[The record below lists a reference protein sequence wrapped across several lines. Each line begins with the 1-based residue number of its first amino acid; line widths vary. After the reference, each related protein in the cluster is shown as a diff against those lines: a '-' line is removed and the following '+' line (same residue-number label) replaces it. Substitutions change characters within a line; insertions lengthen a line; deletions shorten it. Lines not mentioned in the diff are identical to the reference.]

1 MKNTSDSAVNC
12 FVFRESTT
20 EYMERALAPSMAQ
33 EMDRHLGECRDC
45 RDFFNQVQL
54 TVDALGAL
62 NREKTAG
69 QFPTRI
75 LDTFRAWRDS
85 AAKREL
91 NELEGLL
98 QDLLD
103 TPVEE
108 RVPAVGSIR
117 RFQSIE
123 LGEYALGEAARMS
136 VRDPLQARDLA
147 KVAVVVLRKVARS
160 GPEDK
165 ADANDRLSRAWAV
178 LGNCRKIC
186 SDFLGAAEA
195 FQRSEAALACGSKAP
210 EHRAFLLQI
219 KAQFLADRGRLT
231 EAVEVLDGAVSIYRD
246 LGDSHNEGRTLIGKG
261 KVLGSSGYVEEA
273 IPCLKTGLD
282 LIDSEK
288 DLRLRLVAK
297 HNLVQY
303 LSESGRRKEALRML
317 PEARVLHGQL
327 SNEVDLVRFQ
337 WLEGKIVLDLED
349 LEAAEK
355 AFVEVK
361 SYFVEHE
368 MAYDAALVS
377 LDLAL
382 VYLKQA
388 RTTELKNLASEMVTI
403 FKALGIRREILAAT
417 AFFNRAQQIEQT
429 ATMGLMQDLID
440 ALEKV
445 RQSEDFRPHLSV
457 SN

>member
-1 MKNTSDSAVNC
+1 
-12 FVFRESTT
+12 
-20 EYMERALAPSMAQ
+20 
-33 EMDRHLGECRDC
+33 
-45 RDFFNQVQL
+45 
-54 TVDALGAL
+54 
-62 NREKTAG
+62 
-69 QFPTRI
+69 
-75 LDTFRAWRDS
+75 
-85 AAKREL
+85 
-91 NELEGLL
+91 
-98 QDLLD
+98 
-103 TPVEE
+103 
-108 RVPAVGSIR
+108 
-117 RFQSIE
+117 
-123 LGEYALGEAARMS
+123 
-136 VRDPLQARDLA
+136 
-147 KVAVVVLRKVARS
+147 
-160 GPEDK
+160 
-165 ADANDRLSRAWAV
+165 
-178 LGNCRKIC
+178 
-186 SDFLGAAEA
+186 
-195 FQRSEAALACGSKAP
+195 
-210 EHRAFLLQI
+210 
-219 KAQFLADRGRLT
+219 
-231 EAVEVLDGAVSIYRD
+231 
-246 LGDSHNEGRTLIGKG
+246 
-261 KVLGSSGYVEEA
+261 
-273 IPCLKTGLD
+273 
-282 LIDSEK
+282 
-288 DLRLRLVAK
+288 
-297 HNLVQY
+297 
-303 LSESGRRKEALRML
+303 ML